1 MRKII
6 IPFVALLAAF
16 TACTRTDNKILNDLK
31 KNGRVVL
38 LSDLVD
44 LTDPDR
50 GEDTFTINE
59 TLKTLAEEGGG
70 TLVFSGGTFKSRT
83 IKLQSNITLYFDENA
98 VLQAFPGEY
107 SLEDLTDPAT
117 GELYDWA
124 TKQDAGHTWFCPSL
138 FHGEDL
144 EHVRIIGNG
153 RIDGADVITKYDN
166 LAQDQALV
174 PMNNKTYKPVD
185 SSGQVAMAN
194 NALPSPDSRGRT
206 CNKMFALRRCTDVEI
221 GGINPGKDLWY
232 EGEISG
238 KRGRIVYLNEDG
250 SSDYESVG
258 KMLHITDTGHFAI
271 LASGVDDLHV
281 HDLYMDNAPNMR
293 DAFNL
298 MSCRDVVVCNIYIEG
313 MSDDLIKFASDCSLG
328 APRSGGNFIV
338 RNIVGNTDC
347 SLLVAGEESYA
358 DIENLCI
365 DNVFNLGS
373 NKSGFMISS
382 GNGAA
387 IRNIHLN
394 CGGSVGKCSLG
405 TDHGHLSIGYEPA
418 AVHPYRSRFT
428 HTRTP
433 FYFSASAP
441 DNGQYDDLPRT
452 VENVYVSKVSC
463 EKIYAGSTAKACMV
477 TEFPEYNGQAAT
489 TAMIQG
495 SVPSN
500 SSKHAE
506 DPAYGRIRNV
516 IFEDVDV
523 LVMGGHPES
532 ERLNVVS
539 DNVRLIGLRQA
550 DTPDGGSILPA
561 YGFYMRRVDGI
572 HFRNCTVSTEQYDG
586 REPFHADDCTDV
598 TYENI
603 TILNPAPSDNVHA
616 AVSAAHGR

>member
-1 MRKII
+1 MKKH
-6 IPFVALLAAF
+6 FFTLVMLLAAV
-16 TACTRTDNKILNDLK
+16 TSCRQGGNTPLK
-31 KNGRVVL
+31 ELEKNGRIVRL
-38 LSDLVD
+38 CDLVD
-44 LTDPDR
+44 LSDLDR
-50 GEDTFTINE
+50 GEDTFIINE
-59 TLKTLAEEGGG
+59 TLMTLSEEGGG
-70 TLVFSGGTFKSRT
+70 TLVLSGGTFRSRT
-83 IKLQSNITLYFDENA
+83 IKLQSNVTVYLEENA
-98 VLQAFPGEY
+98 VLEAYPGEY
-107 SLEDLTDPAT
+107 TLEDLTDPAT
-117 GELYDWA
+117 GELYEWA

-144 EHVRIIGNG
+144 ENVRIIGNG
-153 RIDGADVITKYDN
+153 KIDGADVITKYDN
-166 LAQDQALV
+166 IAQDQALE

-185 SSGQVAMAN
+185 SAAQVRMAN
-194 NALPSPDSRGRT
+194 NALPSPDSKGRT
-206 CNKMFALRRCTDVEI
+206 CNKMFALRRCKNVEI

-232 EGEISG
+232 DGETSG
-238 KRGRIVYLNEDG
+238 RRGEVVYLNRDG
-250 SSDYESVG
+250 SPDRKSVG

-271 LASGVDDLHV
+271 LGSGVDDLYV
-281 HDLYMDNAPNMR
+281 HDLYMDNAYNMR

-328 APRSGGNFIV
+328 EPRAGGNFIV

-365 DNVFNLGS
+365 DNVFDLGS

-394 CGGSVGKCSLG
+394 CGGSVGKCSRG
-405 TDHGHLSIGYEPA
+405 TDHGKLSIGYEPA
-418 AVHPYRSRFT
+418 AVHPFRSRFT

-441 DNGQYDDLPRT
+441 GNGTCDDKPCT

-463 EKIYAGSTAKACMV
+463 EKVFAGSTAKACQV
-477 TEFPEYNGQAAT
+477 EFFPEYSGQAGT

-495 SVPSN
+495 SVPSD
-500 SSKHAE
+500 SPIHAE
-506 DPAYGRIRNV
+506 NPAYGRIRNV
-516 IFEDVDV
+516 VFEDVDV
-523 LVMGGHPES
+523 QVLGGHPES
-532 ERLNVVS
+532 ERLNVVPS
-539 DNVRLIGLRQA
+539 ETHIIGLRQA

-561 YGFYMRRVDGI
+561 WGIYMRRVDGI
-572 HFRNCTVSTEQYDG
+572 HFRNCTFSTEAYDG

-603 TILNPAPSDNVHA
+603 TILNPAE
-616 AVSAAHGR
+616 

>member
-271 LASGVDDLHV
+271 LASGVDDLHI

-338 RNIVGNTDC
+338 RNIVGNTTSDTLTLTTEVQGDDKFGSIIIKLEHLDSVSYIVQIVDTKDVVVR
-347 SLLVAGEESYA
+347 SLLSANERIVFDRLKPGDYKVQAFA
-358 DIENLCI
+358 DI
-365 DNVFNLGS
+365 DNNGVWTP
-373 NKSGFMISS
+373 
-382 GNGAA
+382 GNYWLHRQPEP
-387 IRNIHLN
+387 IFRLD
-394 CGGSVGKCSLG
+394 KTLSLRANWDIEE
-405 TDHGHLSIGYEPA
+405 TFLLE
-418 AVHPYRSRFT
+418 
-428 HTRTP
+428 
-433 FYFSASAP
+433 
-441 DNGQYDDLPRT
+441 
-452 VENVYVSKVSC
+452 
-463 EKIYAGSTAKACMV
+463 
-477 TEFPEYNGQAAT
+477 
-489 TAMIQG
+489 
-495 SVPSN
+495 
-500 SSKHAE
+500 
-506 DPAYGRIRNV
+506 
-516 IFEDVDV
+516 
-523 LVMGGHPES
+523 
-532 ERLNVVS
+532 
-539 DNVRLIGLRQA
+539 
-550 DTPDGGSILPA
+550 
-561 YGFYMRRVDGI
+561 
-572 HFRNCTVSTEQYDG
+572 
-586 REPFHADDCTDV
+586 
-598 TYENI
+598 
-603 TILNPAPSDNVHA
+603 
-616 AVSAAHGR
+616 